1 MHQELDALEKRIQ
14 TLKISYDQ
22 YFLGIE
28 KLEPAK
34 ERDDVNRLII
44 DLMGRFVR
52 NTGAKFRRESLKAK
66 FLSYGR
72 YWDRI
77 LKQIEDG
84 TYRGHRI
91 KAKLHERERAE
102 KDHAHPNGNG
112 TDTTS
117 PGMGPVPTP
126 ANAPPSG
133 ARPTAGDAVQKIYEQ
148 YVAAKRK
155 TNESVDGISKEKL
168 ASVLAQQAQAL
179 KQKYNCKSVEF
190 RVVVEDGKTKL
201 KAIPKT

>member
-14 TLKISYDQ
+14 TLKIAYDQ

-34 ERDDVNRLII
+34 ERDDVNKLINE
-44 DLMGRFVR
+44 LMGRFVR

-102 KDHAHPNGNG
+102 KEQPNGNG
-112 TDTTS
+112 AEATS
-117 PGMGPVPTP
+117 PAAAPVAAAP
-126 ANAPPSG
+126 NAPPSG
-133 ARPTAGDAVQKIYEQ
+133 PRPGAGDAVQRIYEQ